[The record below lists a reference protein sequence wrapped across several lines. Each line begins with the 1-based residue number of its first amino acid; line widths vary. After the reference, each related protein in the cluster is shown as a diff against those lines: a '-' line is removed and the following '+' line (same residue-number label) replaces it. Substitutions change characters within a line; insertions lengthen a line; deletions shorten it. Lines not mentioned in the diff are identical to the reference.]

1 MKHLLGGSEDVSA
14 FMQKLSSDQQ
24 DDFYT
29 LLPLFLVFEQIIGD
43 TTVFIQQASDEV
55 MKMVSPSS
63 PLILRISFSII
74 KLFEARVMLNNS

>member
-1 MKHLLGGSEDVSA
+1 
-14 FMQKLSSDQQ
+14 MQKLSSDQQ